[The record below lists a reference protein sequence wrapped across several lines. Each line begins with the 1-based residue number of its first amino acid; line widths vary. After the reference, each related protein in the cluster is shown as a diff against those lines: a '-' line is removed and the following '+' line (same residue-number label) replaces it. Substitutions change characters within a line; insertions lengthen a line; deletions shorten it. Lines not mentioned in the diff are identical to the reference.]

1 MSIAT
6 DVRAYADLVLEQGKT
21 VLSQAGSVVDTASKR
36 LTADAPKPVFAA
48 FGVAD
53 LLAQTVTKRAET
65 VGKWVETVGRRV
77 ETLPADAVGNV
88 AKAQETGRALISR
101 TQDDA
106 LARFSEL
113 RERLDAGLGSVRS
126 LPALPMVA
134 ANTTSGYLPNA
145 RQVYGEL
152 TARGEARVSDLRQ
165 DPRLNKLL
173 GELTEVSATVQG
185 RLAPVLG
192 TLRAEVRPYLDSA
205 FDAVQDA
212 DLSESAAATEH
223 YYTAAGG
230 SARKSSPAKS
240 SPAKSS
246 PAQSSP
252 AKSTAAQHSTTSSTT
267 AQSTSKHSTTKA
279 PASKAT
285 ASKASASKASASKAS
300 ASKASASKATASK
313 ATAKKA
319 TARKAPAK
327 KASTARKAPAKKAST
342 ARKAPANKA

>member
-77 ETLPADAVGNV
+77 ETLP
-88 AKAQETGRALISR
+88 
-101 TQDDA
+101 
-106 LARFSEL
+106 ARFSEL